1 MKIKKRFDVTD
12 NEKGMVLVVAILLLA
27 ALIIL
32 GTTGVM
38 QTSTDLKISGN
49 YKTSIQ
55 TFYDTEGTLQH
66 AIGTP
71 DTWLTTDFLTEEETE
86 AFYKVDLDNNSVEIR
101 CIEATGADID
111 ELTDAANN
119 LPAISHRDS
128 PPAGSGYSAMH
139 FEVHRY
145 GITTTSAGGNVRIQT
160 GVWKVF
166 NKVP

>member
-1 MKIKKRFDVTD
+1 MKIKKEFDMTG
-12 NEKGMVLVVAILLLA
+12 NEKGMVLVVVLLLLA

-71 DTWLTTDFLTEEETE
+71 DTWLTTEFLTDGEKV
-86 AFYKVDLDNNSVEIR
+86 AFYKASLDNNLVEIR
-101 CIEATGADID
+101 CIENTNTDIP
-111 ELTDAANN
+111 ELSDAAKD

-128 PPAGSGYSAMH
+128 PPSKSGYSMKH

-145 GITTTSAGGNVRIQT
+145 GITTTSSNGNARIQT

-166 NKVP
+166 NKN

>member
-1 MKIKKRFDVTD
+1 MKIKKEFDMTG
-12 NEKGMVLVVAILLLA
+12 NEKGMVLVVVLLLLA

-55 TFYDTEGTLQH
+55 TFYDTEGTLRH

-71 DTWLTTDFLTEEETE
+71 DTWLTTEFLTDGETT
-86 AFYKVDLDNNSVEIR
+86 ASYKASLDNNLVEIR
-101 CIEATGADID
+101 DIEATGTTIS
-111 ELTDAANN
+111 ELSDAAND

-128 PPAGSGYSAMH
+128 PPNGSGYSAMH

-145 GITTTSAGGNVRIQT
+145 GITTTSAGGNVRIQM

-166 NKVP
+166 NKS